1 MFLIL
6 FLISDYLIPFL
17 LFYCKFYFNKN
28 NIQSIIIKILKL
40 LSYFDPIFK
49 SIIYIIN
56 IYNLINKFLLFYNK
70 LNIVESNVESED
82 LNKEKL
88 SKCDSTEHF
97 NNTIKLDPSN
107 PELYPS
113 LDEVYQKQIDIDTLD
128 ESYWRSKAFKQSWC
142 KMDYE
147 EFKKV
152 IENVIFSNDVYIEDQ
167 DKLNSFVL
175 LISILKECID
185 EDHINCEK
193 HLLMLVTYIKE
204 WQKTAKININK
215 NKDSLED
222 QEDEEIEQESF
233 E

>member
-128 ESYWRSKAFKQSWC
+128 ESY
-142 KMDYE
+142 
-147 EFKKV
+147 
-152 IENVIFSNDVYIEDQ
+152 
-167 DKLNSFVL
+167 
-175 LISILKECID
+175 
-185 EDHINCEK
+185 
-193 HLLMLVTYIKE
+193 
-204 WQKTAKININK
+204 
-215 NKDSLED
+215 
-222 QEDEEIEQESF
+222 
-233 E
+233 